1 MDNKELWE
9 KLSEL
14 STQVATLRKEMELR
28 FDSVA
33 PRGWV
38 HDVLDP
44 IKQSISKIENAIAS
58 QSATVGDLAEKM
70 KMMFESHDA
79 FLKEKAES
87 EREQLK
93 SQTWS
98 GLIKKYAPVVLFILS
113 LFTLFGVL
121 RVWIESLMKAVPR

>member
-1 MDNKELWE
+1 MWE

-38 HDVLDP
+38 HDILDP
-44 IKQSISKIENAIAS
+44 IKQSINKIENAIAS
-58 QSATVGDLAEKM
+58 QSATVGELASNM
-70 KMMFESHDA
+70 KLMFDSHNTL
-79 FLKEKAES
+79 LKEKAES

-93 SQTWS
+93 SQTWL
-98 GLIKKYAPVVLFILS
+98 GMIKKYAPVVLFILS
-113 LFTLFGVL
+113 LFTLFGLL
-121 RVWIESLMKAVPR
+121 RVWLETWIKTVPR